1 MPNDRLQKM
10 AEFQGEL
17 FEKDVASVFKKLKV
31 LSNIRQLL
39 MG

>member
-1 MPNDRLQKM
+1 MPNDRLQQM

-17 FEKDVASVFKKLKV
+17 FEKDGAGVFKKLKV

-39 MG
+39 TG